1 MTHLVRYHGH
11 MAPTVEVLDPKT
23 YVSAI
28 AAAATVLE
36 AHAGALD
43 LLDRGSLPV
52 VAGSIEGASLSA
64 VNAPE
69 SITPD
74 GTGADLAATLSA
86 AAAAADRCSDFA
98 SICDAMTGAAAV
110 AARGRGGR
118 ALAAFLSGLG
128 EVFANADRIDASRF
142 ALGMEAAAERLA
154 PRDDGRHP
162 GGFAAVANAAADAA
176 LDSVDRGSELGEAML
191 AAASAGIE
199 ELERGPVLDARLA
212 SRGTVDSSA
221 AGLLLVL
228 DALASVVTGEPLPE
242 PPEAGIGDASA
253 GMVATTTRYE
263 VECQL
268 LADDPGVESEADLE
282 VDLAGLCDSYRIDR
296 LRDEGWSLVV
306 QTASPG
312 VVVELLAGL
321 GVIREVRIAVRPPD
335 PAPALR
341 ESLVGAGG

>member
-1 MTHLVRYHGH
+1 

-23 YVSAI
+23 YISAV

-43 LLDRGSLPV
+43 LLDHGAAPVPGGSFEGA
-52 VAGSIEGASLSA
+52 AGSASDALESLI
-64 VNAPE
+64 PE
-69 SITPD
+69 
-74 GTGADLAATLSA
+74 GTGSDLAATLSA
-86 AAAAADRCSDFA
+86 AATAAGRCSDFA
-98 SICDAMTGAAAV
+98 SACDAMTGAAAV

-128 EVFANADRIDASRF
+128 EVFANADRIDAARF

-162 GGFAAVANAAADAA
+162 GGFAAVANVAADAA
-176 LDSVDRGSELGEAML
+176 LDSADRGSELGEAIL

-212 SRGTVDSSA
+212 SKGTVDSSA

-242 PPEAGIGDASA
+242 PPEAGVGGALVDSA
-253 GMVATTTRYE
+253 GTTTRYE

-268 LADDPGVESEADLE
+268 LVDDPGVEAEADLE
-282 VDLAGLCDSYRIDR
+282 VGLAGLCDSYRIDR
-296 LRDEGWSLVV
+296 LRDQGWSLAV
-306 QTASPG
+306 QTALPG
-312 VVVELLAGL
+312 VAVELLAGL
-321 GVIREVRIAVRPPD
+321 GAIREVRIAVKASD
-335 PAPALR
+335 PAPTPG
-341 ESLVGAGG
+341 ESLVGARG

>member
-1 MTHLVRYHGH
+1 M
-11 MAPTVEVLDPKT
+11 EVLDPKA
-23 YVSAI
+23 YVSAV

-43 LLDRGSLPV
+43 LLDHRAAPATEESVAGASGFSSGSLMSMTS
-52 VAGSIEGASLSA
+52 G
-64 VNAPE
+64 
-69 SITPD
+69 
-74 GTGADLAATLSA
+74 GTGSDLAATLSA
-86 AAAAADRCSDFA
+86 AVTAAGRCNDFA
-98 SICDAMTGAAAV
+98 SACDAMTGAAAV
-110 AARGRGGR
+110 TARGRGGR

-128 EVFANADRIDASRF
+128 EVFANADRIDATRF
-142 ALGMEAAAERLA
+142 ALGMKAAAERLA

-176 LDSVDRGSELGEAML
+176 LDSADRGSELGEAIL

-212 SRGTVDSSA
+212 SKGTVDSAA

-242 PPEAGIGDASA
+242 PPDAGSGGVLVESV
-253 GMVATTTRYE
+253 GTTARYE

-268 LADDPGVESEADLE
+268 LADDPGVEAEADLE
-282 VDLAGLCDSYRIDR
+282 VGLAGVCDSYRMDR
-296 LRDEGWSLVV
+296 LRDQGWALAVE
-306 QTASPG
+306 TASPG

-321 GVIREVRIAVRPPD
+321 GVIREVRIAVKDSD
-335 PAPALR
+335 PAPAPG

>member
-1 MTHLVRYHGH
+1 

-23 YVSAI
+23 YISAI

-43 LLDRGSLPV
+43 LLDRGTLPV
-52 VAGSIEGASLSA
+52 VEGSIEGASPSA
-64 VNAPE
+64 VNALE

-98 SICDAMTGAAAV
+98 SVCDAMTGAAAV

-162 GGFAAVANAAADAA
+162 GGFAAVANVAADAA

-242 PPEAGIGDASA
+242 PPEAGIGDASV
-253 GMVATTTRYE
+253 GTVTTTRYE

-296 LRDEGWSLVV
+296 LRDQGWSLVV

-321 GVIREVRIAVRPPD
+321 GVIREVRIAVRPSD
-335 PAPALR
+335 PAPAPR

>member
-1 MTHLVRYHGH
+1 M
-11 MAPTVEVLDPKT
+11 MEVLDPKA
-23 YVSAI
+23 YVSAM

-43 LLDRGSLPV
+43 LLDRGAAPAGEGPV
-52 VAGSIEGASLSA
+52 EGASGFSSGSLVSMT
-64 VNAPE
+64 
-69 SITPD
+69 SG
-74 GTGADLAATLSA
+74 GTGTDLAATLSA
-86 AAAAADRCSDFA
+86 SVTAAGSCKDFA
-98 SICDAMTGAAAV
+98 SACDAMTGAAAV
-110 AARGRGGR
+110 TAGSRGGR

-128 EVFANADRIDASRF
+128 EVFANADRIDATRF

-176 LDSVDRGSELGEAML
+176 LDSADRGSELGEAIL

-212 SRGTVDSSA
+212 SKGTVDSAA

-242 PPEAGIGDASA
+242 PPDAGSGGVLVDSV
-253 GMVATTTRYE
+253 GSTTRYE
-263 VECQL
+263 VQCQL
-268 LADDPGVESEADLE
+268 LADDPGVEAEADLE
-282 VDLAGLCDSYRIDR
+282 VGLSGLCDSFRMDR
-296 LRDEGWSLVV
+296 MRDQGWALAI

-321 GVIREVRIAVRPPD
+321 GVMREVRIAVRASDLARTPG
-335 PAPALR
+335 